1 MGILVVSKVP
11 VAQLGPP
18 MYSISQGIQLEL
30 QSGRTRP
37 DRPCSLYH
45 ASMPEQIK
53 ATTTVCKHILCE
65 KQSAS
70 YFGIDA

>member
-1 MGILVVSKVP
+1 MGMLVVSKVP

-45 ASMPEQIK
+45 ASMPEQK
-53 ATTTVCKHILCE
+53 KL
-65 KQSAS
+65 QLLFAS
-70 YFGIDA
+70 TFYVRSKMLHTLA